1 MHFFCCR
8 YIRFLG
14 GCSLSLSRARFW
26 VAMPSESEDLV
37 KFLNEKHEVA
47 DDVVKNE
54 FGPLVGIFTRGFI
67 LLDAN
72 RCLS

>member
-1 MHFFCCR
+1 
-8 YIRFLG
+8 
-14 GCSLSLSRARFW
+14 
-26 VAMPSESEDLV
+26 MPSESEALV
-37 KFLNEKHEVA
+37 KFLNKRHEDA